1 MVLFDATEPK
11 KSIKVIKDH
20 HKHAT
25 IINIKFV
32 DWIGKN
38 PNRVIDQVTTE

>member
-20 HKHAT
+20 HKNAGVIT
-25 IINIKFV
+25 IKFV
-32 DWIGKN
+32 DWQGKA
-38 PNRVIDQVTTE
+38 PLKPQE